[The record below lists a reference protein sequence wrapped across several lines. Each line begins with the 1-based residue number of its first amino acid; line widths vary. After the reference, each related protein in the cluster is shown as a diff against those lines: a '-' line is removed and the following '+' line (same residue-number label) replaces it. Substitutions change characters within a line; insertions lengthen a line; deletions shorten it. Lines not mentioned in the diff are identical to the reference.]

1 MFAKIA
7 IIRKGIDQRRAG
19 QNPTAVRM
27 CGVIMSVN
35 WSETAQAARVVVQTE
50 AQGLIV
56 VLALVLIGASLAA
69 AFGLLP

>member
-1 MFAKIA
+1 
-7 IIRKGIDQRRAG
+7 
-19 QNPTAVRM
+19 
-27 CGVIMSVN
+27 MSVN